1 MPMTESENSPVIPH
15 QISLVIPVYSGETT
29 LIPLVEEIE
38 PLTRAT
44 SSPGGSTFVVT
55 EVVLVFDNGS
65 DGSADVIR
73 QLEQHYPFVRSV
85 WLSRNYGQHS
95 ATLAGMSATTSEWI
109 VTLDEDG
116 QHDPADIG
124 ILLDAAVEMH
134 APLVYA
140 RPTNDAPHGIFRNSA
155 SSLAKFIVAKLSG
168 NPATGDYQS
177 FRLILG
183 EIGRDVAEFVGPGI
197 YLDVALGWVTTKA
210 ATADVP
216 LRRHSERE
224 SGYSTMKLL
233 AHFLRLIL
241 SSGTR
246 GLRLVSGMGIVF
258 ALAGLVLAVVFA
270 VQRLA
275 DGTLPDGWASQIVV
289 ILISSGAILFA
300 LGVIAE
306 YIGIVVN
313 AALGKPPYLVIKDP
327 AAGPLGRRRP

>member
-1 MPMTESENSPVIPH
+1 MPMTESDNSSVIPH
-15 QISLVIPVYSGETT
+15 QISIVIPVYSGEST
-29 LIPLVEEIE
+29 LRPLLNEIL
-38 PLTRAT
+38 PQT
-44 SSPGGSTFVVT
+44 SVTPSPGGSRWVVN
-55 EVVLVFDNGS
+55 EVILVFDNGS
-65 DGSADVIR
+65 DGSAEVIR
-73 QLEQHYPFVRSV
+73 ELERQHPFVRSV

-109 VTLDEDG
+109 VTMDEDG
-116 QHDPADIG
+116 QHDPVDIG
-124 ILLDAAVEMH
+124 ALLDAAVIAN

-140 RPTNDAPHGIFRNSA
+140 RPTNDAPHGLFRNSA
-155 SSLAKFIVAKLSG
+155 SNLAKFIVAKLSG
-168 NPATGDYQS
+168 NPATADYQS

-183 EIGRDVAEFVGPGI
+183 EIGRDVAKFVGPGI

-246 GLRLVSGMGIVF
+246 GLRLVSGMGVVS
-258 ALAGLVLAVVFA
+258 ALAGLVLAAIFA
-270 VQRLA
+270 AQRLI
-275 DGTLPDGWASQIVV
+275 DGTLPEGWASQIVV
-289 ILISSGAILFA
+289 MLITSGAILFA

-306 YIGIVVN
+306 YIGIMVN
-313 AALGKPPYLVIKDP
+313 SALGKPPYLVVRDP
-327 AAGPLGRRRP
+327 ADGPLGRQRR